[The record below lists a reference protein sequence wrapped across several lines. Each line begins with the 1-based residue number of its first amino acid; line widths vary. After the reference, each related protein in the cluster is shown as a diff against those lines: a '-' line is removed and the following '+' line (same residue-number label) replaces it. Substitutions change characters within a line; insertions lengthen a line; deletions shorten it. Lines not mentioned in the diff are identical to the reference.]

1 MSEQSLLKLDEAE
14 LRGLLDGRWAN
25 VRERARDLI
34 RGEEFAPVHGL
45 SVEEHRARTLEQ
57 LMKLAGTGVP
67 AYGFPESVGGTDDIG
82 ASVVAFEMLVAD
94 MSLMVKM
101 GVQFGLFGG
110 AIRALG
116 TEEHH
121 RRYLPDVMTVALPG
135 CFAMTETG
143 HGSDVQRL
151 RTTATYDAGTGEFV
165 IDTPDES
172 ARKDYIGNAARDG
185 RAAVVFAQLRTP
197 GADGVLVEHGV
208 HALMVPIRDTEGEPM
223 SGVTIEDCGPKAGLN
238 GVDNGR
244 LWFDGVRVPRT
255 NLLNRYGD
263 VAADGTYSSPIENP
277 NRRFF
282 TMLGTLI
289 RGRISVAGGAGT
301 ATKASLAIAIRYAHT
316 RRQFT
321 RPATDTQPEREV
333 RVLDYLAHQR
343 KLLPA
348 LARTYGLH
356 FAQEELVTRLHEL
369 SRADERDEHAQR
381 ELESRAAG
389 LKAVATWHATETI
402 QTCREAC
409 GGSGYLAENRIPQL
423 KADSDIFTTFEGDN
437 TVLLQQLTKG
447 LLTNFKD
454 SFGDLDQLGLAR
466 FMAGKVFETVIER
479 TAAIPLIDRLIA
491 AAPGRGEEA
500 SLYNRGWQLELLE
513 DREKHVIE
521 GLAGRLRRSGK
532 DGGDAFDVFN
542 GAQDHVLTA
551 GRAHMDRV
559 VLEAFVAG
567 IDRCG
572 DKSTAKLL
580 NRLCDL
586 FVMSV
591 IEEDRAWF
599 LEHER
604 LSTSRAKA
612 VTQAVN
618 DLCRGLRPYAVQ
630 LVDAFGL
637 RDEWLGAP
645 IALGA
650 EHRRQAVQQ
659 EAERG
664 A

>member
-1 MSEQSLLKLDEAE
+1 MSEQAPLKPNEAE

-25 VRERARDLI
+25 VREKARDVI
-34 RGEEFAPVHGL
+34 RGDMYAPVHGL
-45 SVEEHRARTLEQ
+45 SMEDHRARTLEQ
-57 LMKLAGTGVP
+57 LQALAATDMP
-67 AYGFPESVGGTDDIG
+67 AYGFPKSVGGADDVG

-110 AIRALG
+110 AISALG
-116 TEEHH
+116 TDDHH
-121 RRYLPDVMTVALPG
+121 QRYLPGVMSVELPG

-151 RTTATYDAGTGEFV
+151 RTTATYDPATEEFV
-165 IDTPDES
+165 VHTPDES

-197 GADGVLVEHGV
+197 GPDGPDDLVEHGV
-208 HALMVPIRDTEGEPM
+208 HALMVPIRDEKGDPLPGIT
-223 SGVTIEDCGPKAGLN
+223 VEDCGPKAGLN

-244 LWFDGVRVPRT
+244 LWFDQVRVPRT
-255 NLLNRYGD
+255 DLLNRYGD
-263 VAADGTYSSPIENP
+263 VAADGTYSSPIESP

-301 ATKASLAIAIRYAHT
+301 ATKAALAIAIRYSDT

-321 RPATDTQPEREV
+321 RPATEDRPEQEV
-333 RVLDYLAHQR
+333 RVLDYLAQQR

-348 LARTYGLH
+348 LARTYALH

-369 SRADERDEHAQR
+369 SRDTERDEHAQR

-389 LKAVATWHATETI
+389 LKAISTWHATATI
-402 QTCREAC
+402 QTAREAC
-409 GGSGYLAENRIPQL
+409 GGSGYMAENRIPQL

-437 TVLLQQLTKG
+437 TVLLQQLAKAM
-447 LLTNFKD
+447 LTNFKD
-454 SFGDLDQLGLAR
+454 NFGDLDQMGLAK
-466 FMAGKVFETVIER
+466 FMAGKVFENVIER
-479 TAAIPLIDRLIA
+479 TAAIPLIERLIA
-491 AAPGRGEEA
+491 AAPGRSDEA
-500 SLYNRGWQLELLE
+500 GLYNRGWHLELFE
-513 DREKHVIE
+513 DREKHVLE
-521 GLAGRLRRSGK
+521 SLAARLRRSRK
-532 DGGDAFDVFN
+532 DGSDAFDVFN
-542 GAQDHVLTA
+542 QAQDHVLEA
-551 GRAHMDRV
+551 ARAHMDRV
-559 VLEAFVAG
+559 VLEAFVAA

-572 DKSTAKLL
+572 DKSTTKLL
-580 NRLCDL
+580 NRVCDL
-586 FVMSV
+586 YVLSV
-591 IEEDRAWF
+591 VEENNGWF

-604 LSTSRAKA
+604 LSTARSKA
-612 VTQAVN
+612 VTAAVN
-618 DLCRGLRPYAVQ
+618 DLCQGLRPYAVQ

-650 EHRRQAVQQ
+650 EHRRQG
-659 EAERG
+659 E
-664 A
+664 

>member
-1 MSEQSLLKLDEAE
+1 MSEQALLKLDEAE
-14 LRGLLDGRWAN
+14 LRGLLDGRWAH
-25 VRERARDLI
+25 VRERARDVI
-34 RGEEFAPVHGL
+34 RGEEFAPVYGL
-45 SVEEHRARTLEQ
+45 SVEDHRARTLRQ
-57 LMKLAGTGVP
+57 LMALAETGVP

-116 TEEHH
+116 TESHH

-151 RTTATYDAGTGEFV
+151 RTTATYDPEAGEFV
-165 IDTPDES
+165 VHTPDEA

-185 RAAVVFAQLRTP
+185 RMAVVFAQLRTP
-197 GADGVLVEHGV
+197 NSGGGLDEHGV
-208 HALMVPIRDTEGEPM
+208 HALMVPIRDAGGAPM
-223 SGVTIEDCGPKAGLN
+223 PGVTIEDCGPKAGLN

-255 NLLNRYGD
+255 DLLNRYGD
-263 VAADGTYSSPIENP
+263 VAADGTYSSPVENP

-301 ATKASLAIAIRYAHT
+301 ATKASLAIAIRYADT

-321 RPATDTQPEREV
+321 RPATDSQPEREV

-369 SRADERDEHAQR
+369 SRSAERDEHAQR

-409 GGSGYLAENRIPQL
+409 GGAGYLSENRIPQL

-437 TVLLQQLTKG
+437 TVLLQQLTKA

-479 TAAIPLIDRLIA
+479 TAAIPLIDRLVA
-491 AAPGRGEEA
+491 ASPGREG
-500 SLYNRGWQLELLE
+500 SLYNRGWHLELLE

-521 GLAGRLRRSGK
+521 GLAGRLRRAGK
-532 DGGDAFDVFN
+532 DGGDAFEAFN
-542 GAQDHVLTA
+542 AAQDHVLAA
-551 GRAHMDRV
+551 GRAHMDRI

-572 DKSTAKLL
+572 DQSTAKLL

-586 FVMSV
+586 YVLSV

-604 LSTSRAKA
+604 LSTARTKA
-612 VTQAVN
+612 VTSAVN

-650 EHRRQAVQQ
+650 EHRRQEEQLAAGR
-659 EAERG
+659 EA
-664 A
+664 

>member
-1 MSEQSLLKLDEAE
+1 MSEQAPLKPNEAE

-25 VRERARDLI
+25 VREKARDVI
-34 RGEEFAPVHGL
+34 QGEEFAPVHGL
-45 SVEEHRARTLEQ
+45 SMEEHRARTLKQ
-57 LMKLAGTGVP
+57 LLALAGTGMP
-67 AYGFPESVGGTDDIG
+67 SYGFPKSVGGTDDIG

-110 AIRALG
+110 AISALG
-116 TEEHH
+116 TDDHH
-121 RRYLPDVMTVALPG
+121 RRYLPGVMSVELPG

-151 RTTATYDAGTGEFV
+151 GTTATYDPATEEFV
-165 IDTPDES
+165 VHTPDES

-185 RAAVVFAQLRTP
+185 RMAVVFAQLRTP
-197 GADGVLVEHGV
+197 GPDGPVEHGV
-208 HALMVPIRDTEGEPM
+208 HALMVPIRDEKGDPLPGIT
-223 SGVTIEDCGPKAGLN
+223 VEDCGPKAGLN

-244 LWFDGVRVPRT
+244 LWFDQVRVPRT
-255 NLLNRYGD
+255 DLLNRYGD
-263 VAADGTYSSPIENP
+263 VAADGTYSSPIESP

-301 ATKASLAIAIRYAHT
+301 ATKAALAIAIRYSDT

-321 RPATDTQPEREV
+321 RPATEDRPEQEV
-333 RVLDYLAHQR
+333 KILDYLAQQR

-348 LARTYGLH
+348 LARTYALH

-369 SRADERDEHAQR
+369 SRDTERDEHAQR

-389 LKAVATWHATETI
+389 LKAISTWHATATI
-402 QTCREAC
+402 QTAREAC
-409 GGSGYLAENRIPQL
+409 GGSGYMEANRIPQL

-437 TVLLQQLTKG
+437 TVLLQQLAKAM
-447 LLTNFKD
+447 LTNFQD
-454 SFGDLDQLGLAR
+454 NFGDLDHLGLAR
-466 FMAGKVFETVIER
+466 FMAGKVFENVIER
-479 TAAIPLIDRLIA
+479 TAAIPLIERLIA
-491 AAPGRGEEA
+491 AAPGRSDEA
-500 SLYNRGWQLELLE
+500 GLYNRGWHLELFE
-513 DREKHVIE
+513 DREKHVLE
-521 GLAGRLRRSGK
+521 SLAARLRRSRK
-532 DGGDAFDVFN
+532 DGSDAFDVFN
-542 GAQDHVLTA
+542 QAQDHVLEA
-551 GRAHMDRV
+551 ARAHMDRV
-559 VLEAFVAG
+559 VLEAFVAA

-580 NRLCDL
+580 NRVCDL
-586 FVMSV
+586 YVLSV
-591 IEEDRAWF
+591 IEDNNGWF

-604 LSTSRAKA
+604 LSTARSKA
-612 VTQAVN
+612 ITAAVN
-618 DLCRGLRPYAVQ
+618 DLCQGLRPYAVQ

-650 EHRRQAVQQ
+650 EHRRQGDQD
-659 EAERG
+659 
-664 A
+664 

>member
-1 MSEQSLLKLDEAE
+1 MSEQAPLKPNEAE

-25 VRERARDLI
+25 VREKARDVI
-34 RGEEFAPVHGL
+34 QGEEFAPVHGL
-45 SVEEHRARTLEQ
+45 SMEEHRARTLKQ
-57 LMKLAGTGVP
+57 LLALAGTGMP
-67 AYGFPESVGGTDDIG
+67 SYGFPKSVGGTDDIG

-110 AIRALG
+110 AISALG
-116 TEEHH
+116 TDDHH
-121 RRYLPDVMTVALPG
+121 RRYLPGVMSVELPG

-151 RTTATYDAGTGEFV
+151 GTTATYDPATEEFV
-165 IDTPDES
+165 VHTPDES

-185 RAAVVFAQLRTP
+185 RVAVVFAQLRTP
-197 GADGVLVEHGV
+197 GPDGLVEHGV
-208 HALMVPIRDTEGEPM
+208 HALMVPIRDDKGEPLP
-223 SGVTIEDCGPKAGLN
+223 GITVEDCGPKAGLN

-244 LWFDGVRVPRT
+244 LWFDQVRVPRT
-255 NLLNRYGD
+255 DLLNRYGD
-263 VAADGTYSSPIENP
+263 VAADGTYSSPIESP

-301 ATKASLAIAIRYAHT
+301 AAKAALAIAIRYSDT

-321 RPATDTQPEREV
+321 RPATEDRPEQEV
-333 RVLDYLAHQR
+333 KILDYLAQQR

-348 LARTYGLH
+348 LARTYALH

-369 SRADERDEHAQR
+369 SRDTERDEHAQR

-389 LKAVATWHATETI
+389 LKAISTWHATATI
-402 QTCREAC
+402 QTAREAC
-409 GGSGYLAENRIPQL
+409 GGSGYMAENRIPQL

-437 TVLLQQLTKG
+437 TVLLQQLAKAM
-447 LLTNFKD
+447 LTNFKD
-454 SFGDLDQLGLAR
+454 NFGDLDQLGLAK
-466 FMAGKVFETVIER
+466 FMAGKVFDNVIER
-479 TAAIPLIDRLIA
+479 TAAIPLIERLIA
-491 AAPGRGEEA
+491 AAPGRSDEA
-500 SLYNRGWQLELLE
+500 GLYNRGWHLELFE
-513 DREKHVIE
+513 DREKHVLE
-521 GLAGRLRRSGK
+521 SLAARLRRSRK
-532 DGGDAFDVFN
+532 DGSDAFDVFN
-542 GAQDHVLTA
+542 QAQDHVLEA
-551 GRAHMDRV
+551 ARAHMDRV
-559 VLEAFVAG
+559 VLEAFVAA

-572 DKSTAKLL
+572 DKSTTKLL
-580 NRLCDL
+580 NRVCDL
-586 FVMSV
+586 YVLSV
-591 IEEDRAWF
+591 IEDNNGWF

-604 LSTSRAKA
+604 LSTARSKA
-612 VTQAVN
+612 ITAAVN
-618 DLCRGLRPYAVQ
+618 DLCQGLRPYAVQ

-650 EHRRQAVQQ
+650 EHRRQG
-659 EAERG
+659 E
-664 A
+664 

>member
-1 MSEQSLLKLDEAE
+1 MSEQALRVDEAE
-14 LRGLLDGRWAN
+14 LRGLVDGRWAH
-25 VRERARDLI
+25 VRERARDVI
-34 RGEEFAPVHGL
+34 RGELYAPVYGL
-45 SVEEHRARTLEQ
+45 SVEEHRERTLAQ
-57 LMKLAGTGVP
+57 LSALAKTDMP
-67 AYGFPESVGGTDDIG
+67 SYGFPASVGGKDDVG

-94 MSLMVKM
+94 LSLMVKM
-101 GVQFGLFGG
+101 GVQWGLFGG

-116 TEEHH
+116 TERHH
-121 RRYLPDVMTVALPG
+121 TEYLPRVMSMELPG

-143 HGSDVQRL
+143 HGSDVQQL
-151 RTTATYDAGTGEFV
+151 RTTATYHPVTEEFV
-165 IDTPDES
+165 VHTPDEA

-185 RAAVVFAQLRTP
+185 RMAVVFAQLR
-197 GADGVLVEHGV
+197 ADGEDHGV
-208 HALMVPIRDTEGEPM
+208 HALLVPIRDEDGNPM
-223 SGVTIEDCGPKAGLN
+223 PGVRIEDCGPKAGLN

-244 LWFDGVRVPRT
+244 LWFDGVRVPRV
-255 NLLNRYGD
+255 NLLNRYGT
-263 VAADGTYSSPIENP
+263 VAPDGTYSSPIQNP
-277 NRRFF
+277 GRRFF
-282 TMLGTLI
+282 TMLGTLV
-289 RGRISVAGGAGT
+289 RGRISVAGGAGS
-301 ATKASLAIAIRYAHT
+301 ATKAALTIALRYADT

-321 RPATDTQPEREV
+321 RPGIDGAPEQEV
-333 RVLDYLAHQR
+333 RILDYLAHQR

-348 LARTYGLH
+348 LARTYALH

-369 SRADERDEHAQR
+369 SRAPRRDEHAQR

-389 LKAVATWHATETI
+389 LKAIATWHATETI

-409 GGSGYLAENRIPQL
+409 GGAGYLAENRIPQL

-447 LLTNFKD
+447 LLTNFQD
-454 SFGDLDQLGLAR
+454 SFGDLDTMGLAR
-466 FMAGKVFETVIER
+466 FMAGRVFETVIER

-491 AAPGRGEEA
+491 ASPGRGDEA
-500 SLYNRGWQLELLE
+500 DLYNRGWQLELLE

-532 DGGDAFDVFN
+532 DGDAFEVFN
-542 GAQDHVLTA
+542 RAQDHVLAA

-586 FVMSV
+586 YVMSV

-604 LSTSRAKA
+604 LSTGRSKA
-612 VTQAVN
+612 VTRAVD
-618 DLCRGLRPYAVQ
+618 DLCRGLRPYAVR
-630 LVDAFGL
+630 LVNAFGL

-650 EHRRQAVQQ
+650 EHARQGDPAPD
-659 EAERG
+659 RG
-664 A
+664 

>member
-1 MSEQSLLKLDEAE
+1 MSEQAPLKLNEAE

-25 VRERARDLI
+25 VREKARDVI
-34 RGEEFAPVHGL
+34 RGDLYAPVHGL
-45 SVEEHRARTLEQ
+45 SMEDHRARTLEQ
-57 LMKLAGTGVP
+57 LQALAATDMP
-67 AYGFPESVGGTDDIG
+67 AYGFPKSAGGADDVG

-110 AIRALG
+110 AISALG
-116 TEEHH
+116 TDDHH
-121 RRYLPDVMTVALPG
+121 QRYLPSVMSVELPG

-151 RTTATYDAGTGEFV
+151 RTTATYDPATEEFV
-165 IDTPDES
+165 VHTPDES
-172 ARKDYIGNAARDG
+172 ARKDYIGNAAKDG

-197 GADGVLVEHGV
+197 GPDGLVEHGV
-208 HALMVPIRDTEGEPM
+208 HAVMVPIRDEQGRPLPGIT
-223 SGVTIEDCGPKAGLN
+223 VEDCGPKAGLN

-244 LWFDGVRVPRT
+244 LWFDQVRVPRT
-255 NLLNRYGD
+255 DLLNRYGD
-263 VAADGTYSSPIENP
+263 VAADGTYSSPIESP

-289 RGRISVAGGAGT
+289 RGRVSVAGGAGT
-301 ATKASLAIAIRYAHT
+301 ATKAALAIAIRYSDT

-321 RPATDTQPEREV
+321 RPATDDHPEQEV
-333 RVLDYLAHQR
+333 RVLDYLAQQR

-348 LARTYGLH
+348 LARTYALH

-369 SRADERDEHAQR
+369 SRGTERDERAQR

-389 LKAVATWHATETI
+389 LKAISTWHATATI
-402 QTCREAC
+402 QTAREAC
-409 GGSGYLAENRIPQL
+409 GGSGYMAENRIPQL

-437 TVLLQQLTKG
+437 TVLLQQLAKA

-454 SFGDLDQLGLAR
+454 SFGDLDQMGLAR
-466 FMAGKVFETVIER
+466 FMAGKVFENVIER
-479 TAAIPLIDRLIA
+479 TAAIPLIERLIA
-491 AAPGRGEEA
+491 AAPGRSEEA
-500 SLYNRGWQLELLE
+500 GLYNRGWHLELFE
-513 DREKHVIE
+513 DREKHVLE
-521 GLAGRLRRSGK
+521 GLAARLRRSRK
-532 DGGDAFDVFN
+532 DGGDAFQVFN
-542 GAQDHVLTA
+542 QAQDHVLAA

-559 VLEAFVAG
+559 VLEAFVAA

-572 DKSTAKLL
+572 DKSTTKLL
-580 NRLCDL
+580 NRVCDL
-586 FVMSV
+586 YVLSV
-591 IEEDRAWF
+591 IEENNGWF

-604 LSTSRAKA
+604 LSTARSKA
-612 VTQAVN
+612 ITAAVN
-618 DLCRGLRPYAVQ
+618 DLCQGLRPYAVQ

-650 EHRRQAVQQ
+650 EHRRQGD
-659 EAERG
+659 RD
-664 A
+664 

>member
-1 MSEQSLLKLDEAE
+1 MSDQAPLKPHEAE

-25 VRERARDLI
+25 VREKARDVI
-34 RGEEFAPVHGL
+34 RGDMYAPVHGL
-45 SVEEHRARTLEQ
+45 SMEDHRARTLEQ
-57 LMKLAGTGVP
+57 LQALARTDMP
-67 AYGFPESVGGTDDIG
+67 AYGFPKSVGGADDVG

-110 AIRALG
+110 AINALG
-116 TEEHH
+116 TDDHH
-121 RRYLPDVMTVALPG
+121 QRYLPSVMSVELPG

-151 RTTATYDAGTGEFV
+151 RTTATYDPDTEEFV
-165 IDTPDES
+165 VHTPDES
-172 ARKDYIGNAARDG
+172 ARKDYIGNAAKDG

-197 GADGVLVEHGV
+197 GPDGLVEHGV
-208 HALMVPIRDTEGEPM
+208 HALMVPIRDEQGRP
-223 SGVTIEDCGPKAGLN
+223 SPGVTIEDCGPKAGLN

-244 LWFDGVRVPRT
+244 LWFDQVRVPRT
-255 NLLNRYGD
+255 DLLNRYGD
-263 VAADGTYSSPIENP
+263 VAADGTYSSPIESP

-289 RGRISVAGGAGT
+289 RGRVSVAGGAGT
-301 ATKASLAIAIRYAHT
+301 ATKAALAIAIRYSDT

-321 RPATDTQPEREV
+321 RPAADGGPEQEV
-333 RVLDYLAHQR
+333 RVLDYLAQQR

-348 LARTYGLH
+348 LARTYALH

-369 SRADERDEHAQR
+369 SRDTERDERAQR

-389 LKAVATWHATETI
+389 LKAISTWHATATI
-402 QTCREAC
+402 QTAREAC
-409 GGSGYLAENRIPQL
+409 GGSGYIAENRIPQL

-437 TVLLQQLTKG
+437 TVLLQQLAKA

-454 SFGDLDQLGLAR
+454 SFGDLDQMGLAR
-466 FMAGKVFETVIER
+466 FMAGKVFENVIER
-479 TAAIPLIDRLIA
+479 TAAIPLIERLIA
-491 AAPGRGEEA
+491 AAPGRSEEA
-500 SLYNRGWQLELLE
+500 GLYNRGWHLELFE
-513 DREKHVIE
+513 DREKHILE
-521 GLAGRLRRSGK
+521 GLAARLRRSRK
-532 DGGDAFDVFN
+532 DGGDAFQVFN
-542 GAQDHVLTA
+542 QAQDHVLAA

-559 VLEAFVAG
+559 VLEAFVAA

-572 DKSTAKLL
+572 DKSTTKLL
-580 NRLCDL
+580 NRVCDL
-586 FVMSV
+586 YVLSV
-591 IEEDRAWF
+591 IEENNGWF

-604 LSTSRAKA
+604 LSTARSKA
-612 VTQAVN
+612 ITTAVN
-618 DLCRGLRPYAVQ
+618 DLCQGLRPYAVQ

-650 EHRRQAVQQ
+650 EHRRQGD
-659 EAERG
+659 RD
-664 A
+664 

>member
-1 MSEQSLLKLDEAE
+1 MSEQAPLKLNEAE
-14 LRGLLDGRWAN
+14 LRGLLDGRWAH
-25 VRERARDLI
+25 VREQARDVLQ
-34 RGEEFAPVHGL
+34 GERFAPVHGL
-45 SVEEHRARTLEQ
+45 SMEEHRARTFDQ
-57 LMKLAGTGVP
+57 LIALTETGIP
-67 AYGFPESVGGTDDIG
+67 TYGFPESVGGTNDVG

-110 AIRALG
+110 AISALG

-121 RRYLPDVMTVALPG
+121 RRYLPGVMSVEIPG

-151 RTTATYDAGTGEFV
+151 RTTATYDPATEEFV
-165 IDTPDES
+165 VHTPDEA

-185 RAAVVFAQLRTP
+185 RMAAVFAQLRTP
-197 GADGVLVEHGV
+197 GPDGPIEHGV
-208 HALMVPIRDTEGEPM
+208 HTLMVPIRDENGDPM
-223 SGVTIEDCGPKAGLN
+223 PGVTIEDCGHKAGLN

-244 LWFDGVRVPRT
+244 LWFDQVRVPRT
-255 NLLNRYGD
+255 DLLNRYGD
-263 VAADGTYSSPIENP
+263 VAPDGTYSSPIENP

-301 ATKASLAIAIRYAHT
+301 ATKAALSIAVRYSDT

-321 RPATDTQPEREV
+321 RPSAEDGPAQEV
-333 RVLDYLAHQR
+333 PILDYLAHQR

-348 LARTYGLH
+348 LARTYALH

-369 SRADERDEHAQR
+369 SKNEERDEHAQR

-389 LKAVATWHATETI
+389 LKAVATWHATRTI

-409 GGSGYLAENRIPQL
+409 GGAGYMSNNRLPQL

-437 TVLLQQLTKG
+437 TVLLQQVTKA
-447 LLTNFKD
+447 LLTNFQD

-479 TAAIPLIDRLIA
+479 TAAIPLIERLIA
-491 AAPGRGEEA
+491 AAPGRGDD
-500 SLYNRGWQLELLE
+500 SGLYNRGWHLELLE
-513 DREKHVIE
+513 DREKHITE
-521 GLAGRLRRSGK
+521 GLAARLRRAKK
-532 DGGDAFDVFN
+532 DGSDAFEVFN
-542 GAQDHVLTA
+542 QAQDHVLAA

-586 FVMSV
+586 YVLSV
-591 IEEDRAWF
+591 VEEDSGWF

-604 LSTSRAKA
+604 LSTARSKA
-612 VTQAVN
+612 ITAAVN
-618 DLCRGLRPYAVQ
+618 ELCRGLRPYAVQ
-630 LVDAFGL
+630 LVDVFGL

-650 EHRRQAVQQ
+650 EHERQGDQA
-659 EAERG
+659 
-664 A
+664 